1 MPRGIQNLGHRNAK
15 EYWGQERKKQCGHR
29 EQELRD
35 CRVVVRIQ
43 SGMGENDF
51 RAAKVVTAGWAV
63 VKAEIQGTV
72 QKQAILEVWVSGICA
87 PCTQGAVA
95 L

>member
-1 MPRGIQNLGHRNAK
+1 M
-15 EYWGQERKKQCGHR
+15 W

-35 CRVVVRIQ
+35 CWVVVRIQ
-43 SGMGENDF
+43 SGVGENDF
-51 RAAKVVTAGWAV
+51 RAVKVVTAGWAGV
-63 VKAEIQGTV
+63 RAAIQGTV
-72 QKQAILEVWVSGICA
+72 RKQTIPEVWVSGICA